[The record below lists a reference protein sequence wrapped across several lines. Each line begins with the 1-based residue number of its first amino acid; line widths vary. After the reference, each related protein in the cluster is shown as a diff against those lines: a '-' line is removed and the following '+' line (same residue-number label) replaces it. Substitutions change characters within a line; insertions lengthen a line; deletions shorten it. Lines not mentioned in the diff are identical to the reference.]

1 MAEPKEINYLN
12 FSDGSAFWSDI
23 NNSKFPF
30 RIYMSLSQ
38 KVTRQRRVVYDI
50 FMMFGDVGG
59 LNDFLVLIL
68 SGLFGFISNTFLEAS
83 LVKELFM
90 SEKHQGRRN

>member
-1 MAEPKEINYLN
+1 
-12 FSDGSAFWSDI
+12 
-23 NNSKFPF
+23 
-30 RIYMSLSQ
+30 MSLSQ

-59 LNDFLVLIL
+59 LNDFLVLIF
-68 SGLFGFISNTFLEAS
+68 SGLFGFISNTFLDAS

-90 SEKHQGRRN
+90 SEKH